1 MNASDAIYFPFNVFT
16 TKSCKTVCISLITS
30 ILLSVHTEEPLNGYT
45 FSLILWSYTKNW
57 TTILDT
63 LCTKLWRF
71 WHISHMWFI
80 SNTLNNY
87 QCKNY
92 LKNKFQRQMKNIS
105 HSIYFFATLTVF
117 KITTFSD
124 KTSVNISEVLLVCS
138 FYNFCEVVIM

>member
-1 MNASDAIYFPFNVFT
+1 
-16 TKSCKTVCISLITS
+16 VCISLIMS
-30 ILLSVHTEEPLNGYT
+30 ILLSVHTEEPLNGYAIN
-45 FSLILWSYTKNW
+45 LILWSYTKNW
-57 TTILDT
+57 TTTLDT
-63 LCTKLWRF
+63 LCTNLRRF
-71 WHISHMWFI
+71 RHISHMWFV

-92 LKNKFQRQMKNIS
+92 LKNKLQRQIKNIS
-105 HSIYFFATLTVF
+105 HSIYFFAALTLF